1 MIAGAN
7 KIQEMLG
14 GLDVRR
20 NGVAQIG
27 IEIGEAR
34 AVYDQVERTRQ
45 AHADIFFQAKPGLT
59 YIAFDHIDLFAENSA
74 KPRTVLFLQTVKRW
88 GFRDNF
94 FKAPFRGSI
103 PVAAD
108 QKGDSADV
116 RNLLEQVYHPD
127 FAYKS
132 GYTDEQNV
140 FSSECLTHAEAVH
153 AGRAFKW
160 HNCGR
165 VYKSGAAGVLWR
177 GRKLTALP
185 QT

>member
-59 YIAFDHIDLFAENSA
+59 YIAFAHIDLFAEKTA
-74 KPRTVLFLQTVKRW
+74 KTRTVLFLQTVKRW
-88 GFRDNF
+88 GFRDTSF
-94 FKAPFRGSI
+94 TAPFRGSI
-103 PVAAD
+103 PGA
-108 QKGDSADV
+108 
-116 RNLLEQVYHPD
+116 
-127 FAYKS
+127 
-132 GYTDEQNV
+132 TDP
-140 FSSECLTHAEAVH
+140 
-153 AGRAFKW
+153 
-160 HNCGR
+160 NCGSAPVR
-165 VYKSGAAGVLWR
+165 
-177 GRKLTALP
+177 
-185 QT
+185 